1 MWGMRGSGGPSRT
14 HRWSAALLLVALL
27 GLLACSSVSTE
38 AESPELAGQPA
49 KVRPVGESGLSE
61 VTLTAKAIERLGLR
75 TVAGERVGSSRMT
88 IPYSAVLYDANGAT
102 WAFGRTA
109 PRTFVRQRIDVV
121 RIDGDLAVLSGG
133 LNGDTEI
140 VSVGA
145 AELYG
150 AELGVDH

>member
-1 MWGMRGSGGPSRT
+1 MWGEPSSTR
-14 HRWSAALLLVALL
+14 RWSAALLAVAVL
-27 GLLACSSVSTE
+27 GLPACSSVSTD
-38 AESPELAGQPA
+38 AESAGLVGQPA

-61 VTLTAKAIERLGLR
+61 VTLTARAMERLGLR
-75 TVAGERVGSSRMT
+75 TVVGEPVSSSRMT
-88 IPYSAVLYDANGAT
+88 VPYSAVLYDANGVT
-102 WAFGRTA
+102 WAFVRSA

-121 RIDGDLAVLSGG
+121 RIDGNRAVLSGG
-133 LNGDTEI
+133 PNVDTEV